1 MRFEF
6 ATAQRVIF
14 GEGAVREVPAAAR
27 AFGRRAILVRGASAE
42 RVAPLRAALEETA
55 DALANAHLNRLLD
68 CEARIETAL
77 LQLPTHGLSADTR
90 RVVMAEMEF
99 ARAAL
104 TRCRRLGL
112 ALDEFIRLGM
122 AAQGLGSGYGRTVTT
137 PPIELHS
144 LNTRA

>member
-1 MRFEF
+1 MADALPHEV
-6 ATAQRVIF
+6 Q
-14 GEGAVREVPAAAR
+14 AVAA
-27 AFGRRAILVRGASAE
+27 
-42 RVAPLRAALEETA
+42 LRAALEETA
-55 DALANAHLNRLLD
+55 DALANAHLNRLLE

-77 LQLPTHGLSADTR
+77 LQLPAQGLSGEMR
-90 RVVMAEMEF
+90 RVVMAEVEF

-137 PPIELHS
+137 PPIDLHT
-144 LNTRA
+144 LNTRV

>member
-1 MRFEF
+1 MADALPHEVR
-6 ATAQRVIF
+6 
-14 GEGAVREVPAAAR
+14 AVAA
-27 AFGRRAILVRGASAE
+27 
-42 RVAPLRAALEETA
+42 LRAALEETA

-77 LQLPTHGLSADTR
+77 LQLPNKGLSTDMR
-90 RVVMAEMEF
+90 RAVLAEVEF

-144 LNTRA
+144 IDTRA

>member
-1 MRFEF
+1 MADAVPE
-6 ATAQRVIF
+6 
-14 GEGAVREVPAAAR
+14 AVRAVAA
-27 AFGRRAILVRGASAE
+27 
-42 RVAPLRAALEETA
+42 LRAALEDTA

-68 CEARIETAL
+68 CEARLETAL
-77 LQLPTHGLSADTR
+77 LQLPRKNVSIEMR
-90 RVVMAEMEF
+90 RAVMAEVEF

-137 PPIELHS
+137 PPIELHT
-144 LNTRA
+144 LDTRA

>member
-1 MRFEF
+1 MADVVPE
-6 ATAQRVIF
+6 
-14 GEGAVREVPAAAR
+14 AVQAVAA
-27 AFGRRAILVRGASAE
+27 
-42 RVAPLRAALEETA
+42 LRAALEDTA

-77 LQLPTHGLSADTR
+77 LQLPNQGLSTDMR
-90 RVVMAEMEF
+90 QVVLAEVEF

-112 ALDEFIRLGM
+112 ALDEFIRLGL
-122 AAQGLGSGYGRTVTT
+122 AAQGLGSGYGRTVTA
-137 PPIELHS
+137 PPIELHT

>member
-1 MRFEF
+1 M
-6 ATAQRVIF
+6 AD
-14 GEGAVREVPAAAR
+14 AVPEEVRAVAA
-27 AFGRRAILVRGASAE
+27 
-42 RVAPLRAALEETA
+42 LRAALEDTA

-77 LQLPTHGLSADTR
+77 LQLPNNGLSTGTR
-90 RVVMAEMEF
+90 RAVLAEVEF
-99 ARAAL
+99 AQAAL

-122 AAQGLGSGYGRTVTT
+122 AAQGLGSGYGRPMT
-137 PPIELHS
+137 PPPIDLHT

>member
-1 MRFEF
+1 M
-6 ATAQRVIF
+6 ADVVP
-14 GEGAVREVPAAAR
+14 GALQAVAA
-27 AFGRRAILVRGASAE
+27 
-42 RVAPLRAALEETA
+42 LRAALEETA

-77 LQLPTHGLSADTR
+77 LQLPAAGLSPDTR
-90 RVVMAEMEF
+90 RAVMAEMEF
-99 ARAAL
+99 ARTAL

-122 AAQGLGSGYGRTVTT
+122 AAQGLGSGYGRIVTT
-137 PPIELHS
+137 PPIELHT

>member
-1 MRFEF
+1 M
-6 ATAQRVIF
+6 AD
-14 GEGAVREVPAAAR
+14 AVPEEVRAVAA
-27 AFGRRAILVRGASAE
+27 
-42 RVAPLRAALEETA
+42 LRAALEETA

-77 LQLPTHGLSADTR
+77 LQLPPRAVSAETR
-90 RVVMAEMEF
+90 RVVMAEVEF

-137 PPIELHS
+137 PPLELHT